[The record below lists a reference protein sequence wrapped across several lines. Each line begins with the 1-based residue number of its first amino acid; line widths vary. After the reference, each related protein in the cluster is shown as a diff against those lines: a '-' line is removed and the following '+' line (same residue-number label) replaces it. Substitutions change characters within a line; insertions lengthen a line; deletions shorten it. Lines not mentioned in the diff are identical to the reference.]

1 MTAPEMDAEWF
12 AARPHRQYRVRPYVE
27 GELPMAPPG
36 GDGLRPFVVVAQIA
50 PGVRVRGG
58 FLAAGEP
65 GQSEE
70 AGRHFAA
77 QIFGAAVSAAPGGAA

>member
-1 MTAPEMDAEWF
+1 MTATEMDAEWF
-12 AARPHRQYRVRPYVE
+12 ATRPHRQYRVRPLVA
-27 GELPMAPPG
+27 GELPVPPPV

-50 PGVRVRGG
+50 PGVRVRGA

-65 GQSEE
+65 GQSEA

-77 QIFGAAVSAAPGGAA
+77 QIFGGAVCAAPGGAA